1 MAIIQVGLKVVFFID
16 KNDGETN
23 FAQLAPCWPGS
34 QKCLKNSATVLITSQ
49 KSRELVTRYTLYILE
64 SKAKLSLVT
73 VHL

>member
-16 KNDGETN
+16 KNDGETH
-23 FAQLAPCWPGS
+23 FAQLAPCWSGS
-34 QKCLKNSATVLITSQ
+34 QKCLKNSATELI

>member
-16 KNDGETN
+16 KNGGETH
-23 FAQLAPCWPGS
+23 FAQLTPCWPGS
-34 QKCLKNSATVLITSQ
+34 QKCLKNSATELITSR
-49 KSRELVTRYTLYILE
+49 KTKELVTRYTLYILE

>member
-1 MAIIQVGLKVVFFID
+1 MAIIQVGLKVVFFRD

-34 QKCLKNSATVLITSQ
+34 QKCLKSSATELITSQ

-64 SKAKLSLVT
+64 SKANLSLVT